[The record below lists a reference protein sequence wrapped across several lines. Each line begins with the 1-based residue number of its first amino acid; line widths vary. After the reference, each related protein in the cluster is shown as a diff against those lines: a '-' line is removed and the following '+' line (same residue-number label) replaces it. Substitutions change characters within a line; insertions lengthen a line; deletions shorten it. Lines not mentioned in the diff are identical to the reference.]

1 MQMNI
6 TKNLVVRRFAALLVA
21 AGLGLAL
28 VPASSAQAPANNY
41 GRTIPANCPKE
52 CLNGV
57 IDKFLAAMIAHNP
70 KAAQLSD
77 NVRYTEMGQQV
88 PVGLGLWTTITGLG
102 NYKHY
107 MSDPEVG
114 QAAYIGTVQEDGN
127 IMMLAVRLGIRLGKV
142 TEAELVY
149 YRRGGGPAFND
160 AGIDKME
167 QAGMPDAAWLE
178 VIPASERIT
187 RPEMIEVANKYFD
200 HIQGD
205 DGGKIFPFTDDCD
218 RIENGAQTTN
228 NPTMSLGGGGFNNA
242 ALSCKGQFEIGY
254 FYAIAA
260 TTGDRRFV
268 FADPETGVVFCF
280 VAFHNKGV
288 KSVTLTDG
296 RVVQMGRFSRPS
308 TLLLAEVFKVQ
319 HRAIR
324 RIWVVGNGVPY
335 RTPTGWPGGVTGR

>member
-1 MQMNI
+1 MNE
-6 TKNLVVRRFAALLVA
+6 RRNPALA
-21 AGLGLAL
+21 RWAGLGLAL
-28 VPASSAQAPANNY
+28 GLAAVSMQSANAQVPPNNY
-41 GRTIPANCPKE
+41 GRTIPANCPAE

-57 IDKFLAAMIAHNP
+57 IDKFLAAMIARNP
-70 KAAQLSD
+70 KQAQLSD

-88 PVGLGLWTTITGLG
+88 PVGEGLWTTVTGLG
-102 NYKHY
+102 NYRHY
-107 MSDPEVG
+107 MSDPETG
-114 QAAYIGTVQEDGN
+114 QAAYIGTVKEDSN
-127 IMMLAVRLGIRLGKV
+127 VMVLALRLGVRLGKI
-142 TEAELVY
+142 TEAEIVY

-167 QAGMPDAAWLE
+167 QLGKPDAAWLE
-178 VIPASERIT
+178 SIPANERVT

-228 NPTMSLGGGGFNNA
+228 NPSLTVGGGGFNNA

-254 FYAIAA
+254 FAAIAA

-268 FADPETGVVFCF
+268 FADPRTGVVFCF
-280 VAFHNKGV
+280 VVFHNKGV

-308 TLLLAEVFKVQ
+308 TLLLAEVFKIQ
-319 HRAIR
+319 RGAIR

-335 RTPTGWPGGVTGR
+335 RMGTGWPGGVTGR